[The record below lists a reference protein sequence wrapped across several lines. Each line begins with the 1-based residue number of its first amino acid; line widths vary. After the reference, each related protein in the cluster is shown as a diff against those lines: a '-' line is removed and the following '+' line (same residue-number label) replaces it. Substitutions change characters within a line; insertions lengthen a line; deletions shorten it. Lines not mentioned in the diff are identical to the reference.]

1 MSLLAPWFLAGLLA
15 AVVPW
20 WLHRLSTDKP
30 PLKDF
35 ASSMFLE
42 ASESASSRQTRL
54 RYRALL
60 LLRILLLAALAFL
73 FAEPVINRISLPG
86 LSATRHV
93 IVLDNSL
100 SQSHSVRWSRTQAIA
115 NDVLDAAA
123 PTDQAIVIAAG
134 SRFVQSGSDN
144 EQNTSLNN
152 ARSTI
157 ANLEPTLQRLDFGQI
172 ANSLNV
178 TISDSPLPVHL
189 HIISD
194 LQSTAMPERF
204 TDLAIDGIEKIDI
217 YATAESTDGNIAVS
231 ATLEHVAD
239 DSADIT
245 VIANNYN
252 MDNEDYLVT
261 VNSDQG
267 RLASIPLSVAKNTTK
282 VHQFSDVDTSAAN
295 GKLAIT
301 IEPASTATL
310 SEIEADNQWLL
321 AVPDG
326 KRSEISVLEGTS
338 RSNAFTYVAAA
349 LESDPRYTARF
360 IDGDSFSATDAG
372 ALLIAPDASVL
383 SDRAVTRLRQ
393 YLSNGGSALI
403 IAGDNLH
410 GSQARQLLGMSS
422 ISASQSA
429 NLQTGNRQSTINTDN
444 SEFLA
449 TAQVISN
456 VDSTHPVT
464 ASLSANWR
472 SLSIQRHLP
481 LNVSANDR
489 RIVDLGNGD
498 ALLFERNNED
508 GKSLVLSSPINT
520 SWNNLAIDPLFVAFL
535 VRSVE
540 YLSGT
545 DSANAARSIGEL
557 LSLAPGDQLL
567 DPDGNPQRELSELG
581 SRDTIELREPGV
593 YRIRSAAGTQAL
605 SVNPDARESSMTSID
620 NDTMEQWKALSNGE
634 ESNSANNDSATT
646 TTTNRRNFWQ
656 WLLPIVVII
665 ALFES
670 LFSHRHLWIRREA

>member
-1 MSLLAPWFLAGLLA
+1 
-15 AVVPW
+15 
-20 WLHRLSTDKP
+20 
-30 PLKDF
+30 
-35 ASSMFLE
+35 
-42 ASESASSRQTRL
+42 
-54 RYRALL
+54 
-60 LLRILLLAALAFL
+60 
-73 FAEPVINRISLPG
+73 
-86 LSATRHV
+86 
-93 IVLDNSL
+93 
-100 SQSHSVRWSRTQAIA
+100 
-115 NDVLDAAA
+115 
-123 PTDQAIVIAAG
+123 
-134 SRFVQSGSDN
+134 
-144 EQNTSLNN
+144 
-152 ARSTI
+152 
-157 ANLEPTLQRLDFGQI
+157 
-172 ANSLNV
+172 
-178 TISDSPLPVHL
+178 
-189 HIISD
+189 
-194 LQSTAMPERF
+194 
-204 TDLAIDGIEKIDI
+204 
-217 YATAESTDGNIAVS
+217 
-231 ATLEHVAD
+231 
-239 DSADIT
+239 
-245 VIANNYN
+245 
-252 MDNEDYLVT
+252 
-261 VNSDQG
+261 
-267 RLASIPLSVAKNTTK
+267 
-282 VHQFSDVDTSAAN
+282 
-295 GKLAIT
+295 
-301 IEPASTATL
+301 
-310 SEIEADNQWLL
+310 
-321 AVPDG
+321 
-326 KRSEISVLEGTS
+326 
-338 RSNAFTYVAAA
+338 
-349 LESDPRYTARF
+349 
-360 IDGDSFSATDAG
+360 
-372 ALLIAPDASVL
+372 
-383 SDRAVTRLRQ
+383 
-393 YLSNGGSALI
+393 
-403 IAGDNLH
+403 
-410 GSQARQLLGMSS
+410 MSS

-620 NDTMEQWKALSNGE
+620 NDTMEQWKALSTGE